1 MTQNYLIYKNLGK
14 KITQYE
20 QPKYLLEIKIA
31 QLSSL
36 SKRRSREVH
45 SVGTEGRK
53 LERFFFFRFEHVI
66 DMRTEWICDL
76 SNTDMDYKYAK

>member
-1 MTQNYLIYKNLGK
+1 MAQNYQIYKTLEK
-14 KITQYE
+14 KIAQDE
-20 QPKYLLEIKIA
+20 QPKYLLEFKIA

-53 LERFFFFRFEHVI
+53 LE
-66 DMRTEWICDL
+66 
-76 SNTDMDYKYAK
+76 

>member
-1 MTQNYLIYKNLGK
+1 MTQIYLIYKNLGK

-53 LERFFFFRFEHVI
+53 LERFFFS
-66 DMRTEWICDL
+66 DSNTLWICVQ
-76 SNTDMDYKYAK
+76 NGFAI

>member
-53 LERFFFFRFEHVI
+53 LEQFFFPIRTRYRSAYRMDLRFKQ
-66 DMRTEWICDL
+66 
-76 SNTDMDYKYAK
+76 Y

>member
-1 MTQNYLIYKNLGK
+1 MAQKYLIYTNFGK

-20 QPKYLLEIKIA
+20 QPKYLLKIKIA
-31 QLSSL
+31 QLSLL

-53 LERFFFFRFEHVI
+53 LERIFFPRFEHVI
-66 DMRTEWICDL
+66 DLRTEWICDL

>member
-53 LERFFFFRFEHVI
+53 LERFFSDRTRYRYAYRMDLRFKQ
-66 DMRTEWICDL
+66 
-76 SNTDMDYKYAK
+76 Y